1 MFRHNDYM
9 SVTFAQKL
17 ARLPHYEAGM
27 HEDAARDAYG
37 SADVVK
43 LASNESPWGPHPA
56 VVEAVAKAASGLNRY
71 PDQHARRLR
80 RRIAERFD
88 TDPAR
93 VAVGNGSCEL
103 LLAAAEA
110 LCEPGDEIL
119 FAWPAFSMYPHLAAL
134 SGAREIRVPLADG
147 YVHDLDAML
156 AEITAA
162 TQLVCVC
169 NPNNPTGTHIPAA
182 RIAEFCE
189 RVPNHATVALDEAY
203 IEFQTNDDPDASIDL
218 VAEFP
223 NLVALRTFSKVHG
236 LAGLRCGYALGSAKF
251 RAAVDAVR
259 QPFSVNELAQTAGAE
274 AILHGDDVAERVERT
289 IVERIFVEEGVREL
303 GLDPPDSSAN
313 FSWIPLAEHDE
324 SEVIQSLGEAG
335 IVVRGGEGL
344 GSPGHLRV
352 TYGTR
357 DENQRFL
364 DALAAAI

>member
-1 MFRHNDYM
+1 MA
-9 SVTFAQKL
+9 VTFAQKL

-27 HEDAARDAYG
+27 HEDAAREAFG
-37 SADVVK
+37 ADDVIK

-56 VVEAVAKAASGLNRY
+56 VIDAIAEAAKGLNRY

-80 RRIAERFD
+80 GRIAERFD

-93 VAVGNGSCEL
+93 VAVGNGSCEI

-110 LCEPGDEIL
+110 LCEPDDEIL
-119 FAWPAFSMYPHLAAL
+119 FAWPAFSIYPHLAAL
-134 SGAREIRVPLADG
+134 SGAREIRVPLAEG

-182 RIAEFCE
+182 RIADFC
-189 RVPNHATVALDEAY
+189 RQVPDHVTVALDEAY
-203 IEFQTNDDPDASIDL
+203 VEFQANDDPDATVDL
-218 VAEFP
+218 LADFP
-223 NLVALRTFSKVHG
+223 NLVVLRTFSKVHG
-236 LAGLRCGYALGSAKF
+236 LAGLRCGYALCSAKF

-259 QPFSVNELAQTAGAE
+259 QPFSVNELAQTAAAE
-274 AILHGDDVAERVERT
+274 AILHTDDVAGRVERT
-289 IVERIFVEEGVREL
+289 IVERIFVEEELREL
-303 GLDPPDSSAN
+303 GLDPPESQAN
-313 FSWIPLAEHDE
+313 FSWVPLGDHDE
-324 SEVIQSLGEAG
+324 AEVIQGLGRAG

-344 GSPGHLRV
+344 GGPDHIRV

-357 DENQRFL
+357 AENQRFL